1 MKYELIKVTEPKET
15 WYYIVIDGEKR
26 IAYASLMDAE
36 DMFDLLTNKEVK
48 KTVEVLKTIEI

>member
-1 MKYELIKVTEPKET
+1 MKYELIKVTEPRET

-36 DMFDLLTNKEVK
+36 SMFDLLTNKEVEK
-48 KTVEVLKTIEI
+48 RVEILKSINI